1 MRLMTLNSIFCI
13 RLQTGGRKSSMKK
26 HLSSIILFLVF
37 IAGLSIFLY
46 PSVSNYINSR
56 HQSRAIATYD
66 EALAK
71 LSQEDYSSFWA
82 AAKKYNAELGSKTT
96 NFNLSKDELK
106 EYDSLLDPTGTG
118 VMGHLEIESIGVDLP
133 IYHGVSESVLQVGIG
148 HLPGTSLPTG
158 GASTHTVLSGHR
170 GLPSSKLL
178 SDLDQMVVGDTFLI
192 HIMDQTF
199 AYQVDQIN
207 IVLPDETEGL
217 AITKGMDY
225 CTLVTCT
232 PYGVN
237 THRLLV
243 RGKRVDY
250 KEESRL
256 IVPADATRYSAL
268 LVAPFF
274 ALPVLII
281 LFLFVV
287 ISTSGH
293 VNGSSHRK
301 H

>member
-1 MRLMTLNSIFCI
+1 
-13 RLQTGGRKSSMKK
+13 MKK

-37 IAGLSIFLY
+37 AAGLSIFLY
-46 PSVSNYINSR
+46 PSVSNYVNSK
-56 HQSRAIATYD
+56 HQSRAIASYD

-71 LSQEDYSSFWA
+71 LSTTDYSKFWT
-82 AAKKYNAELGSKTT
+82 AAKEYNRQLADRSTD
-96 NFNLSKDELK
+96 FNLTDSEMK

-133 IYHGVSESVLQVGIG
+133 IYHGVTDSVLQVGIG
-148 HLPGTSLPTG
+148 HLPGSSLPTG
-158 GASTHTVLSGHR
+158 GESTHCVLSGHR

-178 SDLDQMVVGDTFLI
+178 SDLDQMVVGDTFLV

-256 IVPADATRYSAL
+256 IVPADASKYSPL
-268 LVAPFF
+268 LIAPFL
-274 ALPVLII
+274 AIPILVI
-281 LFLFVV
+281 LFLYVMMA
-287 ISTSGH
+287 TSGH
-293 VNGSSHRK
+293 HPGK
-301 H
+301 KE

>member
-1 MRLMTLNSIFCI
+1 
-13 RLQTGGRKSSMKK
+13 MKK

-37 IAGLSIFLY
+37 AAGLSIFLY
-46 PSVSNYINSR
+46 PSISNYVNSK
-56 HQSRAIATYD
+56 HQSHAIASYD

-71 LSQEDYSSFWA
+71 LSTTDYTKFWT
-82 AAKKYNAELGSKTT
+82 AAKEYNRQLADRSTD
-96 NFNLSKDELK
+96 FNLTDSEMK

-133 IYHGVSESVLQVGIG
+133 IYHGVTDSVLQVGIG
-148 HLPGTSLPTG
+148 HLPGSSLPTG
-158 GASTHTVLSGHR
+158 GESTHCVLSGHR

-256 IVPADATRYSAL
+256 IVPADASKYSPL
-268 LVAPFF
+268 LIAPFL
-274 ALPVLII
+274 AIPILVI
-281 LFLFVV
+281 LFIYVMMA
-287 ISTSGH
+287 TSGH
-293 VNGSSHRK
+293 HPGK
-301 H
+301 KE

>member
-1 MRLMTLNSIFCI
+1 
-13 RLQTGGRKSSMKK
+13 MKK

-37 IAGLSIFLY
+37 AAGLSIFLY
-46 PSVSNYINSR
+46 PSVSNYVNSK
-56 HQSRAIATYD
+56 HQSRAIASYD

-71 LSQEDYSSFWA
+71 LSTTDYSKFWT
-82 AAKKYNAELGSKTT
+82 AAKEYNRQLADRSTD
-96 NFNLSKDELK
+96 FNLTDSEMK

-133 IYHGVSESVLQVGIG
+133 IYHGVTDSVLQVGIG
-148 HLPGTSLPTG
+148 HLPGSSLPTG
-158 GASTHTVLSGHR
+158 GESTHCVLSGHR

-256 IVPADATRYSAL
+256 IVPADASKYSPL
-268 LVAPFF
+268 LIAPFL
-274 ALPVLII
+274 AIPILVI
-281 LFLFVV
+281 LFIYVMMA
-287 ISTSGH
+287 TSGH
-293 VNGSSHRK
+293 HPGK
-301 H
+301 KE

>member
-1 MRLMTLNSIFCI
+1 
-13 RLQTGGRKSSMKK
+13 MKK

-37 IAGLSIFLY
+37 AAGLSIFLY
-46 PSVSNYINSR
+46 PSVSNYVNSK
-56 HQSRAIATYD
+56 HQSRAIASYD

-71 LSQEDYSSFWA
+71 LSTTDYTKFWT
-82 AAKKYNAELGSKTT
+82 AAKEYNRQLADRSTD
-96 NFNLSKDELK
+96 FNLTDSEMK

-133 IYHGVSESVLQVGIG
+133 IYHGVTDSVLQVGIG
-148 HLPGTSLPTG
+148 HLPGSSLPTG
-158 GASTHTVLSGHR
+158 GESTHCVLSGHR

-256 IVPADATRYSAL
+256 IVPADASKYSPL
-268 LVAPFF
+268 LIAPFL
-274 ALPVLII
+274 AIPILVI
-281 LFLFVV
+281 LFIYVMMA
-287 ISTSGH
+287 TSGH
-293 VNGSSHRK
+293 HPGK
-301 H
+301 KE

>member
-1 MRLMTLNSIFCI
+1 
-13 RLQTGGRKSSMKK
+13 MKK

-37 IAGLSIFLY
+37 AAGLSIFLY
-46 PSVSNYINSR
+46 PSVSNYVNSK
-56 HQSRAIATYD
+56 HQSRAIASYD

-71 LSQEDYSSFWA
+71 LSTTDYTKFWT
-82 AAKKYNAELGSKTT
+82 AAKEYNRKLADRSTD
-96 NFNLSKDELK
+96 FNLTDSEMK

-133 IYHGVSESVLQVGIG
+133 IYHGVTDSVLQVGIG
-148 HLPGTSLPTG
+148 HLPGSSLPTG
-158 GASTHTVLSGHR
+158 GESTHCVLSGHR

-192 HIMDQTF
+192 NIMDQTF

-256 IVPADATRYSAL
+256 IVPADASKYSPL
-268 LVAPFF
+268 LIAPFL
-274 ALPVLII
+274 AIPILVI
-281 LFLFVV
+281 LFIYVMMA
-287 ISTSGH
+287 TSGH
-293 VNGSSHRK
+293 HPGK
-301 H
+301 KE

>member
-1 MRLMTLNSIFCI
+1 
-13 RLQTGGRKSSMKK
+13 MKK

-37 IAGLSIFLY
+37 AAGLSIFLY
-46 PSVSNYINSR
+46 PSISNYVNSK
-56 HQSRAIATYD
+56 HQSHAIASYD

-71 LSQEDYSSFWA
+71 LSTTDYTKFWT
-82 AAKKYNAELGSKTT
+82 AAKEYNRKLADGSTD
-96 NFNLSKDELK
+96 FNLTDSEMK

-133 IYHGVSESVLQVGIG
+133 IYHGVTDSVLQVGIG
-148 HLPGTSLPTG
+148 HLPGSSLPTG
-158 GASTHTVLSGHR
+158 GESTHCVLSGHR

-178 SDLDQMVVGDTFLI
+178 SDLDQMVVGDTFLV

-256 IVPADATRYSAL
+256 IVPADASKYSPL
-268 LVAPFF
+268 LIAPFL
-274 ALPVLII
+274 AIPILVI
-281 LFLFVV
+281 LFIYVMMA
-287 ISTSGH
+287 TSEHHAG
-293 VNGSSHRK
+293 K
-301 H
+301 KE

>member
-1 MRLMTLNSIFCI
+1 
-13 RLQTGGRKSSMKK
+13 MKK

-37 IAGLSIFLY
+37 AAGLSIFLY
-46 PSVSNYINSR
+46 PSISNYVNSK
-56 HQSRAIATYD
+56 HQSHAIASYD

-71 LSQEDYSSFWA
+71 LSTTDYSKFWT
-82 AAKKYNAELGSKTT
+82 AAKEYNRQLADRSTD
-96 NFNLSKDELK
+96 FNLTDSEMK

-133 IYHGVSESVLQVGIG
+133 IYHGVTDSVLQVGIG
-148 HLPGTSLPTG
+148 HLPGSSLPTG
-158 GASTHTVLSGHR
+158 GESTHCVLSGHR

-178 SDLDQMVVGDTFLI
+178 SDLDQMVVGDTFLV

-256 IVPADATRYSAL
+256 IVPADASKYSPL
-268 LVAPFF
+268 LIAPFL
-274 ALPVLII
+274 AIPILVI
-281 LFLFVV
+281 LFIYVMMA
-287 ISTSGH
+287 TSEHHAG
-293 VNGSSHRK
+293 K
-301 H
+301 KE

>member
-1 MRLMTLNSIFCI
+1 
-13 RLQTGGRKSSMKK
+13 MKK

-37 IAGLSIFLY
+37 AAGLSIFLY
-46 PSVSNYINSR
+46 PSVSNYVNSK
-56 HQSRAIATYD
+56 HQSRAIASYD

-71 LSQEDYSSFWA
+71 LSTTDYSKFWT
-82 AAKKYNAELGSKTT
+82 AAKEYNRQLADRSTD
-96 NFNLSKDELK
+96 FNLTDSEMK

-133 IYHGVSESVLQVGIG
+133 IYHGVTDSVLQVGIG
-148 HLPGTSLPTG
+148 HLPGSSLPTG
-158 GASTHTVLSGHR
+158 GESTHCVLSGHR

-256 IVPADATRYSAL
+256 IVPADASKYSPL
-268 LVAPFF
+268 LIAPFL
-274 ALPVLII
+274 AIPILVI
-281 LFLFVV
+281 LFIYVMMA
-287 ISTSGH
+287 TSEHHAG
-293 VNGSSHRK
+293 K
-301 H
+301 KE

>member
-1 MRLMTLNSIFCI
+1 
-13 RLQTGGRKSSMKK
+13 MKK

-37 IAGLSIFLY
+37 AAGLSIFLY
-46 PSVSNYINSR
+46 PSVSNYVNSK
-56 HQSRAIATYD
+56 HQSRAIASYD

-71 LSQEDYSSFWA
+71 LSTTDYTKFWT
-82 AAKKYNAELGSKTT
+82 AAKEYNRQLADRSTD
-96 NFNLSKDELK
+96 FNLTDSEMK

-133 IYHGVSESVLQVGIG
+133 IYHGVTDSVLQVGIG
-148 HLPGTSLPTG
+148 HLPGSSLPTG
-158 GASTHTVLSGHR
+158 GESTHCVLSGHR

-178 SDLDQMVVGDTFLI
+178 SDLDQMVVGDTFLV

-256 IVPADATRYSAL
+256 IVPADASKYSPL
-268 LVAPFF
+268 LIAPFL
-274 ALPVLII
+274 AIPILVI
-281 LFLFVV
+281 LFLYVMMA
-287 ISTSGH
+287 TSGH
-293 VNGSSHRK
+293 HPGK
-301 H
+301 KE

>member
-1 MRLMTLNSIFCI
+1 
-13 RLQTGGRKSSMKK
+13 MKK

-37 IAGLSIFLY
+37 AAGLSIFLY
-46 PSVSNYINSR
+46 PSVSNYVNSK
-56 HQSRAIATYD
+56 HQSRAIASYD

-71 LSQEDYSSFWA
+71 LSTTDYTKFWT
-82 AAKKYNAELGSKTT
+82 AAKEYNRKLADRSTD
-96 NFNLSKDELK
+96 FNLTDSEMK

-133 IYHGVSESVLQVGIG
+133 IYHGVTDSVLQVGIG
-148 HLPGTSLPTG
+148 HLPGSSLPTG
-158 GASTHTVLSGHR
+158 GESTHCVLSGHR

-256 IVPADATRYSAL
+256 IVPADASKYSPL
-268 LVAPFF
+268 LIAPFL
-274 ALPVLII
+274 AIPILVI
-281 LFLFVV
+281 LFIYVMMA
-287 ISTSGH
+287 TSGH
-293 VNGSSHRK
+293 HPGK
-301 H
+301 KE

>member
-1 MRLMTLNSIFCI
+1 
-13 RLQTGGRKSSMKK
+13 MKK

-37 IAGLSIFLY
+37 AAGLSIFLY

-56 HQSRAIATYD
+56 HQSTAIATYD

-82 AAKKYNAELGSKTT
+82 AAKKYNAELASKTT

-217 AITKGMDY
+217 AVTKGMDY

-293 VNGSSHRK
+293 ANGSSHRK

>member
-1 MRLMTLNSIFCI
+1 
-13 RLQTGGRKSSMKK
+13 MKK

-37 IAGLSIFLY
+37 AAGLSIFLY
-46 PSVSNYINSR
+46 PSVSNYVNSK
-56 HQSRAIATYD
+56 HQSRAIASYD

-71 LSQEDYSSFWA
+71 LSTTDYSKFWT
-82 AAKKYNAELGSKTT
+82 AAKEYNRQLADRSTD
-96 NFNLSKDELK
+96 FNLTDSEMK

-133 IYHGVSESVLQVGIG
+133 IYHGVTDSVLQVGIG
-148 HLPGTSLPTG
+148 HLPGSSLPTG
-158 GASTHTVLSGHR
+158 GESTHCVLSGHR

-178 SDLDQMVVGDTFLI
+178 SDLDQMVVGDTFLV

-256 IVPADATRYSAL
+256 IVPADASKYSPL
-268 LVAPFF
+268 LIAPFL
-274 ALPVLII
+274 AIPILVI
-281 LFLFVV
+281 LFIYVMMA
-287 ISTSGH
+287 TSGH
-293 VNGSSHRK
+293 HPGK
-301 H
+301 KE